1 MAGILPFCYNPKNN
15 KIYYLLGR
23 ESHKHP
29 TAAKLYSDFGGSK
42 EGNESKISTA
52 AREGYEETQGIF
64 GNEKSIQLQISKL
77 PKSMVLSTRYNTYTT
92 YLYKINYIPDLPQI
106 MNRLF
111 YFMKRN
117 LSNVVDETNGYFE
130 KDHHILV
137 TLDEINKKYYSS
149 LRTFYKEIIDK
160 IDETIIRKYLQIVD

>member
-23 ESHKHP
+23 ESHTHP
-29 TAAKLYSDFGGSK
+29 TAAKLYSDFGGAK
-42 EGNESKISTA
+42 EENERKISTA
-52 AREGYEETQGIF
+52 AREGYEETQGILGSENF
-64 GNEKSIQLQISKL
+64 IKSHISKL
-77 PKSMVLSTRYNTYTT
+77 TKNMVLSTRHNTYTT

-111 YFMKRN
+111 NFMKRN
-117 LSNVVDETNGYFE
+117 LSNAVNDTNGYFE
-130 KDHHILV
+130 KDDHILV

-149 LRTFYKEIIDK
+149 LRMFYKEIIEQ
-160 IDETIIRKYLQIVD
+160 IDESRIRKYLEIDD